1 MPIAD
6 SLLIHPALTNSSTFC
21 NLAAGCVGN
30 NEDDWILKTNLS
42 ASKLTSDHLIVSIKS
57 LVSVLTVESTPV
69 LYSDLL
75 ISIMIAAVSSKNSSY
90 CLVKEVNRS
99 LSVSLNSLIAR
110 PESNPA
116 GFLLDAV
123 N

>member
-1 MPIAD
+1 
-6 SLLIHPALTNSSTFC
+6 
-21 NLAAGCVGN
+21 
-30 NEDDWILKTNLS
+30 
-42 ASKLTSDHLIVSIKS
+42 
-57 LVSVLTVESTPV
+57 
-69 LYSDLL
+69 
-75 ISIMIAAVSSKNSSY
+75 MIAAASSKNSSY